1 MLTFGNTFLNFGGTY
16 LDNVAGVVTSF
27 LNPNVVVKASK
38 LNEST
43 NLHIKVLEKRNGYDF
58 LTYWPT
64 QSQVG
69 NEYTY
74 SPEWNERYQQ
84 DTVPSGNLWSGTMTS
99 TPVNECWVYT
109 SPCKADSTPVK
120 SDLSTVSKGNDT
132 PISTYSAVS
141 WPEAT
146 GKSTITLYG
155 LNPEVT
161 ATSSTIVSICF
172 DRFNSAAQY
181 KPNQYM
187 VDCTPLAW
195 DNGVYAVERADLGNQ
210 AYACFNDSGCYR
222 ISNMTAFNT
231 TALVGTWDI
240 LQGEDKRR
248 RHFPLQIKD
257 TVFSGNMGYDQCLF
271 TYEARNVSSYAEW
284 NVASSQRNSTFYAH
298 NLINCSGV
306 TVLERSK
313 TSAYAVGDSEQ
324 NYDSTSGMF
333 NTVGWW
339 EDNGVWTYNDNSAY
353 NPLSSNYR
361 QILNS
366 HIFLDPDEQ
375 RWHNSTIR
383 YSVIE
388 LSGNGAR
395 QYITNTFLKANISNS
410 RFYHIECTADGS
422 VLKLPTCFTSATF
435 NNVQI
440 GSYKV
445 TGQAI
450 VSGGWCV
457 LNGTWS
463 LA

>member
-1 MLTFGNTFLNFGGTY
+1 MITFGNTYLNFGGTY
-16 LDNVAGVVTSF
+16 LTDVAGVVTSY
-27 LNPNVVVKASK
+27 LNPNIVVKASK

-43 NLHIKVLEKRNGYDF
+43 TLHFKVLQKYINTLVF
-58 LTYWPT
+58 WPNS
-64 QSQVG
+64 QSEVG

-74 SPEWNERYQQ
+74 STEWNERYQS
-84 DTVPSGNLWSGTMTS
+84 DIVPSDNLWSGSMTS

-109 SPCKADSTPVK
+109 SPCNADSTPVK
-120 SDLSTVSKGNDT
+120 SDLSIVSKGNDT
-132 PISTYSAVS
+132 PIGTYSAVS
-141 WPEAT
+141 WPEST

-172 DRFNSAAQY
+172 DRFNNVAQY
-181 KPNQYM
+181 KPWQYM

-195 DNGVYAVERADLGNQ
+195 DNGVYSVERADIGLQ
-210 AYACFNDSGCYR
+210 SYAFFNDSGCYR
-222 ISNMTAFNT
+222 ISNMTAFNS

-240 LQGEDKRR
+240 SQGEDLRR

-257 TVFSGNMGYDQCLF
+257 SVFSGNMGYDQCLF
-271 TYEARNVSSYAEW
+271 TYEARNVSSYASW

-306 TVLERSK
+306 TVLDRRK
-313 TSAYAVGDSEQ
+313 TSAYAVGDVNQ

-339 EDNGVWTYNDNSAY
+339 EKNGVWTYNDNSAY

-361 QILNS
+361 QIINS
-366 HIFLDPDEQ
+366 QVFLDPDEQ
-375 RWHNSTIR
+375 YWHNSTI
-383 YSVIE
+383 SNSTIE

-395 QYITNTFLKANISNS
+395 QYTNNTFYEANISDS

-422 VLKLPTCFTSATF
+422 VLKLPTCFTYATF
-435 NNVQI
+435 YNTQI

-445 TGQAI
+445 TGNAI
-450 VSGGWCV
+450 VSGGWCI
-457 LNGTWS
+457 LQGTWS

>member
-1 MLTFGNTFLNFGGTY
+1 MLKFGNTFLHFGGTY
-16 LDNVAGVVTSF
+16 LTNVAGVVTSF

-43 NLHIKVLEKRNGYDF
+43 NLHIKVLQEKYNMLMF
-58 LTYWPT
+58 WPT
-64 QSQVG
+64 ESEEG

-74 SPEWNERYQQ
+74 SPKWNERYQS
-84 DTVPSGNLWSGTMTS
+84 DIVPSDNLWSGTMTS

-109 SPCKADSTPVK
+109 SPCNADSTPVK
-120 SDLSTVSKGNDT
+120 RDLSIVSKENDT
-132 PISTYSAVS
+132 PITTYSAVS
-141 WPEAT
+141 WPEST
-146 GKSTITLYG
+146 GTSTITLYG

-181 KPNQYM
+181 KPREYM
-187 VDCTPLAW
+187 VDCSPLSW
-195 DNGVYAVERADLGNQ
+195 NGGVYSVERADLGLQ
-210 AYACFNDSGCYR
+210 AYAFFNDSGCYR

-240 LQGEDKRR
+240 KQGDDLRR

-284 NVASSQRNSTFYAH
+284 NVASSQNNSTFYAH

-313 TSAYAVGDSEQ
+313 TSAYQPFIGGDEDQ
-324 NYDSTSGMF
+324 NYDNTSGMF

-339 EDNGVWTYNDNSAY
+339 ENNGVWTYNDNSAY
-353 NPLSSNYR
+353 NPLSSDYR
-361 QILNS
+361 QILSS
-366 HIFLDPDEQ
+366 HVLIDPDDDKW
-375 RWHNSTIR
+375 RYATIR
-383 YSVIE
+383 DSMIE

-395 QYITNTFLKANISNS
+395 PYKRYVFYKANISNS
-410 RFYHIECTADGS
+410 RFWHISCTASGS
-422 VLKLPTCFTSATF
+422 RLMIPESFYRATF

-440 GSYKV
+440 GSYKL
-445 TGQAI
+445 TG
-450 VSGGWCV
+450 SGTTDGY
-457 LNGTWS
+457 LDGTWS